1 MNSTLEISTI
11 ATSELYSHLEQQAQS
26 VATADKAVNAIHRN
40 SLPQIELVAATI
52 YVERIGL
59 TRNAS
64 STPYIVYR
72 VRDRR
77 CCTFFKRKLLWQLM
91 QAMLRAQYGI
101 EDKIRS
107 TISTPDFSLSFF
119 IGSSWRH
126 VLNHQICRFV
136 ERANNNQVAIRKSR
150 LFAIEEVDPVGIL
163 VAAMKD
169 AIARSNWNLVK
180 GEIAAYPEYKA
191 IAWAQLTRD
200 EKQQLSAL
208 VPEAVKLL
216 VEAKR
221 NGAIAQYW
229 EACEDGLYWVR
240 VTPDSPPSLVT
251 SCGVGNFVQGV
262 VARMVKRTE
271 HLPATSSISEC
282 KVA

>member
-11 ATSELYSHLEQQAQS
+11 ATSELYSHLAQQAQS
-26 VATADKAVNAIHRN
+26 IA
-40 SLPQIELVAATI
+40 PQIELVPARI
-52 YVERIGL
+52 QVERVGL

-64 STPYIVYR
+64 STPYLVYR
-72 VRDRR
+72 IRDRR

-101 EDKIRS
+101 EDEIRS
-107 TISTPDFSLSFF
+107 VTSTLDFGLSLF

-126 VLNHQICRFV
+126 VPNHQICRFV
-136 ERANNNQVAIRKSR
+136 ERANNFSR
-150 LFAIEEVDPVGIL
+150 PEETIPDPVEIL
-163 VAAMKD
+163 VAAMKL
-169 AIARSNWNLVK
+169 AIAKSNWNLVK
-180 GEIAAYPEYKA
+180 GKIAAYPEYKA
-191 IAWAQLTRD
+191 IAWSQLSRD

-216 VEAKR
+216 FNAKKQ
-221 NGAIAQYW
+221 GAIAQYW
-229 EACEDGLYWVR
+229 KACEDGLYWVR

-251 SCGVGNFVQGV
+251 SCGVGNFVKGA
-262 VARMVKRTE
+262 VARMVKRME
-271 HLPATSSISEC
+271 HPPATSSISDG